1 MRLRI
6 FATMI
11 IDVVTVSFESNICT
25 SVQQKIKRANRALVW
40 LMIIDGR
47 LLGLVYRNNW
57 MSDIECNVSDKIEH
71 AGIARGT
78 TVRLSVPITLE
89 YYRG

>member
-1 MRLRI
+1 
-6 FATMI
+6 
-11 IDVVTVSFESNICT
+11 
-25 SVQQKIKRANRALVW
+25 
-40 LMIIDGR
+40 
-47 LLGLVYRNNW
+47 